1 MMENKSVLRG
11 ISVPLSVPKSTLIL
25 FFVASLCLTLSLAH
39 LNVQAQ
45 SLPVGTPVMEDYYR
59 RTQLMGNA
67 DSTASFMIRPLFPFS
82 IDTTE
87 NFYSDSLFRPGLR
100 ILDTQSRK
108 KSLQVLPAIL
118 RQQYYG
124 NPYYN
129 LNNSSI
135 IKAKGYQTQLSAG
148 IFAEY
153 GPLSIKL
160 NPDFVFATNDKFT
173 EYRTHYGFADIPVR
187 FNGNAISRVNWGQS
201 SVRLSFDPVSI
212 GLSNENIWWGPGVR
226 NALIMSNSAPGFKHL
241 TLNTTRPVHTKI
253 GSIEAQIIAGR
264 LENSGNNAALPD
276 DWRYLSGL
284 AFSYQPRWIP
294 GFFMGFTRS
303 FQIYHEDMDDK
314 FSDYFPLFQAFQK
327 VNTKE
332 ETKRR
337 DQLLSVFARWLLSE
351 SKAEVYFEY
360 GFADH
365 SYNFRDFLMTPEHSR
380 AYTLGLRKIVPYR
393 SWMNEFIQI
402 GIELSHF
409 EQPIDR
415 AIRNSGEWYTHSEVL
430 AGYTHKGEVLGA
442 GIGPGGNF
450 QTVNVSWVKGLKQLG
465 IQLERYEHNGDLANA
480 FGYREWVDFSTAVF
494 ADWTY
499 KEFIMSTKLQGIK
512 SVNYQ
517 WQSRLGG
524 APKKNP
530 FNLNIELGLMYRF

>member
-1 MMENKSVLRG
+1 LV
-11 ISVPLSVPKSTLIL
+11 
-25 FFVASLCLTLSLAH
+25 
-39 LNVQAQ
+39 
-45 SLPVGTPVMEDYYR
+45 
-59 RTQLMGNA
+59 
-67 DSTASFMIRPLFPFS
+67 
-82 IDTTE
+82 
-87 NFYSDSLFRPGLR
+87 
-100 ILDTQSRK
+100 
-108 KSLQVLPAIL
+108 
-118 RQQYYG
+118 
-124 NPYYN
+124 
-129 LNNSSI
+129 
-135 IKAKGYQTQLSAG
+135 
-148 IFAEY
+148 
-153 GPLSIKL
+153 
-160 NPDFVFATNDKFT
+160 
-173 EYRTHYGFADIPVR
+173 
-187 FNGNAISRVNWGQS
+187 
-201 SVRLSFDPVSI
+201 
-212 GLSNENIWWGPGVR
+212 
-226 NALIMSNSAPGFKHL
+226 
-241 TLNTTRPVHTKI
+241 
-253 GSIEAQIIAGR
+253 SIEAQIIAGR